1 MVLIALVLCGADFCR
16 LLRPGDSSSPHRW
29 ALISSP
35 LSMGQRVS
43 NMVQFRDEVQNH
55 SVTWVEVGRDSK
67 RLDRQL
73 LELGPWKEIVAL
85 ARGDLV
91 PAALGN
97 RYRHFRRL
105 ASLGAPKTGS
115 RNTL

>member
-1 MVLIALVLCGADFCR
+1 
-16 LLRPGDSSSPHRW
+16 
-29 ALISSP
+29 
-35 LSMGQRVS
+35 MGQRVS
-43 NMVQFRDEVQNH
+43 NMVQFRDEVKNH

-91 PAALGN
+91 PAALRN
-97 RYRHFRRL
+97 RYRRFRRL

>member
-1 MVLIALVLCGADFCR
+1 MVLIAPVLCR
-16 LLRPGDSSSPHRW
+16 LLQPGDYSRLCRW
-29 ALISSP
+29 VLTSSP

-73 LELGPWKEIVAL
+73 LELGPWKQIVAL

-91 PAALGN
+91 PAALRN
-97 RYRHFRRL
+97 RYRRFRRL
-105 ASLGAPKTGS
+105 ARLGAPKSGS

>member
-1 MVLIALVLCGADFCR
+1 M
-16 LLRPGDSSSPHRW
+16 
-29 ALISSP
+29 
-35 LSMGQRVS
+35 
-43 NMVQFRDEVQNH
+43 
-55 SVTWVEVGRDSK
+55 TWVEVGRDSK

-97 RYRHFRRL
+97 RYRHFR
-105 ASLGAPKTGS
+105 
-115 RNTL
+115 

>member
-1 MVLIALVLCGADFCR
+1 MVLIAPVLCR
-16 LLRPGDSSSPHRW
+16 LLRPGDCSRPRRW
-29 ALISSP
+29 VLTSSP

-43 NMVQFRDEVQNH
+43 NMVQFRDDVQNH

-73 LELGPWKEIVAL
+73 LKLGPWREIVAL
-85 ARGDLV
+85 ARRDLV
-91 PAALGN
+91 PAALRN
-97 RYRHFRRL
+97 CCRHFRRL

-115 RNTL
+115 RSTL